1 MNRKRDITLQIVHEP
16 EGTDPFVTSGYA
28 HRETMSASGDD
39 GGGLSYEKFLECIKQ
54 IVQISND
61 IHDGWQLHSKEGV
74 DTGGYITKKASQELE
89 KSSEGAKLI
98 ALFEYHIAYNINYGV
113 PVLCFLAWKQDG
125 SSLQIEEYCEYNK
138 KFSDYDILSTLTQLD
153 HPVLCRP
160 FLTLHPCRTRD
171 VLDTFQ
177 NKSKNPVISWLSV
190 ISPFLDLRLEEEYIK
205 AC

>member
-1 MNRKRDITLQIVHEP
+1 
-16 EGTDPFVTSGYA
+16 
-28 HRETMSASGDD
+28 MSASGDD

-138 KFSDYDILSTLTQLD
+138 KFSDYDILSTLTQLYVD
-153 HPVLCRP
+153 EHVELVEFTLRANNSTTKDQLLCNHNDSHKRP
-160 FLTLHPCRTRD
+160 PFSKTVARAALDESLIIFGISNSQKRCQTSAQFRTR
-171 VLDTFQ
+171 
-177 NKSKNPVISWLSV
+177 KN
-190 ISPFLDLRLEEEYIK
+190 SPK
-205 AC
+205 M